1 MLIVMSEEWSR
12 VSNEI
17 ESILKSQV
25 LQIANE
31 EGIPF
36 VFVTD
41 SKAIQESI
49 EMIAHKFGDFV
60 DHLKKD
66 ENKVEEWKEPKK
78 KRVKKG

>member
-1 MLIVMSEEWSR
+1 MLIVMSKEWSR
-12 VSNEI
+12 ASSEI

-25 LQIANE
+25 LQFANE

-36 VFVTD
+36 IFVTD

-49 EMIAHKFGDFV
+49 ETIAHKFGDFV

-66 ENKVEEWKEPKK
+66 NNKVKEWKEPKK
-78 KRVKKG
+78 NHSEQG